1 MDTSAI
7 RSGLYRESPRD
18 HGYERLQVEGTLPDD
33 LAGTLVRNG
42 PGEFAPFGRL
52 YGHLFEGQGALT
64 AVRFG
69 GGRAE
74 GAHRLIESRGLH
86 EERAAGRPLY
96 GSLASRPRRIANA
109 LRRRDKNAANVNVL
123 AWQERLFALRDL
135 ARPVEVSRETL
146 ATIGETDLEG
156 GVPDGF
162 SAHPHAVAARGAVY
176 SYAVRFGRETSLDL
190 LELPAR
196 GRPRRLG
203 SVPVPATVIHDFAA
217 TERHLVFFLGPARIA
232 ALRLLLGDARP
243 ERLVRF
249 DPAAP
254 GEVVAVPIDEPGR
267 ALRFPLD
274 PFFVWH
280 YANAF
285 ERGGEIVV
293 DYVRHP
299 DARAIATMS
308 GEAVRNGAVV
318 GMDLGELHRATI
330 DLRAG
335 RCRSERVAGA
345 PCEFPRVD
353 SRGEGG
359 PRRYVWLTASERD
372 RLSIARVDL
381 ESGAAAV
388 WTPPAGHHV
397 SEAIFAPRPGGST
410 ETDGFALV
418 LVYDEARDASHVAV
432 LDARAPEDG
441 PVARAH
447 FGHAVPLT
455 LHGTWLPA

>member
-1 MDTSAI
+1 MGTSTI
-7 RSGLYRESPRD
+7 RSSLYRESPRD
-18 HGYERLQVEGTLPDD
+18 HGYEPLQVEGALPEG

-74 GAHRLIESRGLH
+74 GAHRLIESPGFR

-123 AWQERLFALRDL
+123 AWQGRLFGLRDL
-135 ARPVEVSRETL
+135 ARPIEVSRETL

-156 GVPDGF
+156 VVPDGF

-176 SYAVRFGRETSLDL
+176 GFAVRFGRDTLLDL
-190 LELPAR
+190 VELPAC

-203 SVPVPATVIHDFAA
+203 SVPIPATVIHDFAA

-232 ALRLLLGDARP
+232 VLRALLGDARP
-243 ERLVRF
+243 ERLVRW

-267 ALRFPLD
+267 AVRFPVD

-285 ERGGEIVV
+285 ERGGELVV

-299 DARAIATMS
+299 DASAIATLRA
-308 GEAVRNGAVV
+308 EAVRDGAVV
-318 GMDLGELHRATI
+318 GMDLGELHRATL

-335 RCRSERVAGA
+335 HCRSERVAAA

-359 PRRYVWLTASERD
+359 ARRYVWLTATERGH
-372 RLSIARVDL
+372 LSIARVDL
-381 ESGAAAV
+381 ETGATRT

-397 SEAIFAPRPGGST
+397 SEAIFAPHPGGAG

-418 LVYDEARDASHVAV
+418 LVYDEASDASHVAV

-441 PVARAH
+441 PVARAYFAH
-447 FGHAVPLT
+447 HVPLT
-455 LHGTWLPA
+455 LHGTFVPA

>member
-1 MDTSAI
+1 
-7 RSGLYRESPRD
+7 
-18 HGYERLQVEGTLPDD
+18 
-33 LAGTLVRNG
+33 
-42 PGEFAPFGRL
+42 
-52 YGHLFEGQGALT
+52 
-64 AVRFG
+64 VRFG

-96 GSLASRPRRIANA
+96 GSLASRPRRIANV

-123 AWQERLFALRDL
+123 AWQGRLFALRDL
-135 ARPVEVSRETL
+135 ARPIEVSRETL

-156 GVPDGF
+156 SVPDGF

-203 SVPVPATVIHDFAA
+203 SVLAP
-217 TERHLVFFLGPARIA
+217 
-232 ALRLLLGDARP
+232 LRVLLGDARP

-249 DPAAP
+249 DSAAP

-267 ALRFPLD
+267 AVRFPLD

-285 ERGGEIVV
+285 ERGGELVV

-335 RCRSERVAGA
+335 RFRSERVAGA

-353 SRGEGG
+353 SRSEGG
-359 PRRYVWLTASERD
+359 PHRYVWLTARERD

-418 LVYDEARDASHVAV
+418 LVYDEACDASHVAV

-441 PVARAH
+441 PVARAQL
-447 FGHAVPLT
+447 GHAVPLT